1 MLKDVF
7 GGNCRATL
15 ILTASPS
22 SYNISE
28 TINTIRFGKRAKRV
42 LNTAKPNIDK
52 SIFEHKR
59 LIQHLKE
66 NETKNSKLFKLIMNE
81 KEIKSVLSTNQPK
94 LLEDIETVIT
104 EAEKT
109 KKAEEKKAK
118 KESTSS
124 SRSRRHKQAQDDSR
138 DDSTTIT
145 QMPEERLAAELS
157 EI

>member
-81 KEIKSVLSTNQPK
+81 KEIKSIYRRISPSYWRILRLLLLRLKK
-94 LLEDIETVIT
+94 LKKLRRRRRKRRVHLQVDLGVIN
-104 EAEKT
+104 K
-109 KKAEEKKAK
+109 
-118 KESTSS
+118 
-124 SRSRRHKQAQDDSR
+124 HKMILGMIPQQ
-138 DDSTTIT
+138 
-145 QMPEERLAAELS
+145 
-157 EI
+157 